1 MVLGLENIKGLDF
14 LNEIN
19 LSGILKGVG
28 NFALLLIIMAI
39 VGGGFAFFLYHKKQK
54 TLYDQ
59 MLHFFE
65 EVSGQMIPTE
75 DLNATELI
83 VPGTDIKVFYVK
95 SKDIYLPR
103 GTKKM
108 GKKSYWYA
116 IRNNRELVNF
126 VMKNLNKD
134 MIEVGLDYDHT
145 DMRYAYANLREIIKR
160 NYRDKATKWWKE
172 YANIIAVVVF
182 VFVFTISFWF
192 LIGKIGGILDKIPA
206 LLDRII
212 ALEQATGVSSASGVV
227 PG

>member
-39 VGGGFAFFLYHKKQK
+39 VGGGFAFFLYRKKQK

-59 MLHFFE
+59 KLHFFE
-65 EVSGQMIPTE
+65 EVSGNMIPTE
-75 DLNATELI
+75 DLEAAELT
-83 VPGTDIKVFYVK
+83 VPGTSIKVFYVK
-95 SKDIYLPR
+95 SKDLYLPR

-134 MIEVGLDYDHT
+134 MIEAGLDYDHT